1 MSTGAVLGDR
11 WAQRTQPVPDD
22 IEDADAAAAV
32 PATVP
37 SESVAAPSNIASR
50 ALCRRA
56 PLLSA
61 PGRRN
66 RHRRGAFGRSIM
78 MISLFQLGAPSSPS
92 GLGAVNSTC
101 STVWPLASRTVL
113 TSAGRKGPCWASRN
127 LFTEWSLAAARPR
140 RAGDGDMS
148 AERSGTPGLAPAV
161 GALKPVMST

>member
-1 MSTGAVLGDR
+1 MSTGALLGDR
-11 WAQRTQPVPDD
+11 WAHRTQPVPDD
-22 IEDADAAAAV
+22 IEDADAAPAAPAAV
-32 PATVP
+32 L

-50 ALCRRA
+50 APCRLASLPPR
-56 PLLSA
+56 
-61 PGRRN
+61 RRN